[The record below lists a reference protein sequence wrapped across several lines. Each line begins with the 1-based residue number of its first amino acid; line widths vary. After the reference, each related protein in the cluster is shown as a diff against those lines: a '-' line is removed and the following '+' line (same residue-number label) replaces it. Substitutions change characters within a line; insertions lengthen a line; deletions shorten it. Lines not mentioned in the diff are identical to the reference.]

1 MTQSTNAGEDRDVLE
16 GEILLPDTLLKHVH
30 GSFERQ
36 QKRVGKRFWPTVKKA
51 LKYIPFM
58 EDVIASYYCAMDSRT
73 PLRVRVALM
82 GALAYF
88 VMPIDAIPDLLVVI
102 GFSDDASVLF
112 AVLALVS
119 GHIKD
124 EHRQKARNTLRD
136 ESEQQP

>member
-1 MTQSTNAGEDRDVLE
+1 MTGDTNADDDQEVLT
-16 GEILLPDTLLKHVH
+16 GEIILPDTLLEHVH

-36 QKRVGKRFWPTVKKA
+36 QKRVGRRFWPTVKKA

-58 EDVIASYYCAMDSRT
+58 EDVIASYYCAMDSQT
-73 PLRVRVALM
+73 PLRVRAALM

-88 VMPIDAIPDLLVVI
+88 VMPIDAIPDLLAII

-136 ESEQQP
+136 KTDHQS